1 MRTGQSLPLGKDV
14 ACITGKGY
22 VGLFEYGGSRGSH
35 GEAYIIC
42 DKGGKPK
49 TPIALKHEV
58 NGRHALFIANHS
70 DYVIRCLRDGKRVAI
85 WIATEID
92 KVQNP
97 NGTVA
102 TGMIKYSVTGKS
114 VPSLPKF
121 LRPAVKA
128 AIRKSRAL
136 YCKEACYVPGKVPW
150 YHRVADA
157 LTTFI
162 GGNNE
167 TI

>member
-1 MRTGQSLPLGKDV
+1 MSIRQLLQLEEDV

-42 DKGGKPK
+42 DKAGKPK
-49 TPIALKHEV
+49 TPIAVKREV
-58 NGRHALFIANHS
+58 NGRHALFIANYS
-70 DYVIRCLRDGKRVAI
+70 DYVIRCLRDGKRLGI

-97 NGTVA
+97 NGAVA
-102 TGMIKYSVTGKS
+102 TSTVKYAVTGRS
-114 VPSLPKF
+114 VRSLPKF

-128 AIRKSRAL
+128 AIRKSQTL
-136 YCKEACYVPGKVPW
+136 YCKEACYVHGKVPW
-150 YHRVADA
+150 YRRIAHT
-157 LTTFI
+157 LTTLT
-162 GGNNE
+162 GGE
-167 TI
+167 S